1 MAAAKRSAGLMKAA
15 ANRRLGRV
23 QVATNRRL
31 GRMKVAINRRLG
43 HMKVATKIEETKHAR
58 KAASGPT
65 VNAPTRVARQQ
76 NEGGSP
82 PTFVC

>member
-1 MAAAKRSAGLMKAA
+1 MAAAKRSAGLMK
-15 ANRRLGRV
+15 G
-23 QVATNRRL
+23 AT
-31 GRMKVAINRRLG
+31 NRRLG